1 MFCFVRSIKLCKLR
15 ITAAS
20 QTQKITAMHWS
31 CNHHLGQKQHRL
43 WENFTFEDRVLCEE
57 INLPMPKL
65 VLNIKN
71 FNSKHSIAKIITL
84 AVTTILHISLP
95 FALQYFSQ
103 RHSVGSIPQK
113 ANSTIYFN
121 NADATRAQINKYKR
135 TFNTILVIMKTSRN
149 KFSPE
154 KACIMRIKLNIN
166 LPGTLL
172 AEIAEK
178 LTAGL
183 RQNRVGYFHW
193 SIDRVEFNTFYQF
206 ESNPK

>member
-20 QTQKITAMHWS
+20 QTQKITATHWS

-84 AVTTILHISLP
+84 AVTTILHKL
-95 FALQYFSQ
+95 ALCVAIFFPATFRGFYTT
-103 RHSVGSIPQK
+103 K
-113 ANSTIYFN
+113 TNSTIYFN
-121 NADATRAQINKYKR
+121 NADATRAQRNKYKR
-135 TFNTILVIMKTSRN
+135 TFNAILVIMKTSRN

-172 AEIAEK
+172 A
-178 LTAGL
+178 
-183 RQNRVGYFHW
+183 
-193 SIDRVEFNTFYQF
+193 
-206 ESNPK
+206 

>member
-20 QTQKITAMHWS
+20 QTQKITATHWS

-113 ANSTIYFN
+113 QIRQFILTTPTQLAHKEINTRELSTRFW
-121 NADATRAQINKYKR
+121 
-135 TFNTILVIMKTSRN
+135 L
-149 KFSPE
+149 
-154 KACIMRIKLNIN
+154 
-166 LPGTLL
+166 
-172 AEIAEK
+172 
-178 LTAGL
+178 
-183 RQNRVGYFHW
+183 
-193 SIDRVEFNTFYQF
+193 
-206 ESNPK
+206 